1 MTEAQHAIATQNPLC
16 ELLQWIDA
24 SKRLPDSD
32 ITVLC
37 WSTEDGEFFCGY
49 WDADSKSWIACAA
62 ALSGTGMKPTLQDY
76 VPLYRTPAGTGSS
89 CGFMTWTN

>member
-1 MTEAQHAIATQNPLC
+1 MEDAQTVLDLDLMTEAQHAIATQHPLC

-49 WDADSKSWIACAA
+49 WDADSESWIACE
-62 ALSGTGMKPTLQDY
+62 SGGSVLCVTHWAEPRGP
-76 VPLYRTPAGTGSS
+76 VP
-89 CGFMTWTN
+89 C